1 MAQLKRT
8 EARLREIKRRQ
19 WEPRWGKDYVAAVFA
34 DATEAPGISTGSVML
49 PPKLG
54 SREFHVMSEAECFLA
69 LFPLYNPNCWELHE
83 QFMMFPKSREHPLQ
97 NHPRALG
104 KRFKPFAGT
113 LNVFDRLGLTRPH
126 QSVRVA
132 NGTDGTK
139 QKVPFPYLGDL
150 RLFMQDEDGV
160 YCLNWPVKSKYAD
173 FRGKG
178 PKSKPRP
185 INDPDD
191 PASLARQELE
201 CVYHADAEIRTQ
213 PVALDQ
219 FDTEVRLNLRNMFL
233 DECRPIALS
242 DQKRQ
247 EALGVAFDHIGKD
260 VPMHFVAR
268 RMALAVGFDEIDA
281 IALIHQAIWRRELRV
296 DLFRPVLTSKPLR
309 PEIRDILDAYG
320 SWFAR

>member
-1 MAQLKRT
+1 
-8 EARLREIKRRQ
+8 
-19 WEPRWGKDYVAAVFA
+19 
-34 DATEAPGISTGSVML
+34 
-49 PPKLG
+49 
-54 SREFHVMSEAECFLA
+54 MSSSLCFLA
-69 LFPLYNPNCWELHE
+69 RVNTRYRIIHG
-83 QFMMFPKSREHPLQ
+83 H
-97 NHPRALG
+97 LG
-104 KRFKPFAGT
+104 KGS
-113 LNVFDRLGLTRPH
+113 NRLLEPLTCSIGWVLPGHTRAFGL
-126 QSVRVA
+126 Q
-132 NGTDGTK
+132 TDLMEAK

-160 YCLNWPVKSKYAD
+160 YCLNWPVKRKFGD

-201 CVYHADAEIRTQ
+201 CAYHADAEIRTQ

-247 EALGVAFDHIGKD
+247 EALSVAFDHIGKD
-260 VPMHFVAR
+260 VAMHVVAR
-268 RMALAVGFDEIDA
+268 RMALAVAFAETDA
-281 IALIHQAIWRRELRV
+281 MALIHQAIWRRELRV

-309 PEIRDILDAYG
+309 PEIRDILDVYG